1 MAAFLAENKAFQS
14 VYDCA
19 ILMLK
24 DREVLMQ
31 MFLEREDITASMNRT
46 NESIIKRLT
55 KENEEK
61 DTQIAEQ
68 EKEIRQ
74 LKENLR
80 EKK

>member
-1 MAAFLAENKAFQS
+1 
-14 VYDCA
+14 
-19 ILMLK
+19 
-24 DREVLMQ
+24 MQ